1 MSTSRFLAGAMVGLV
16 AGLMLAPD
24 KGENTR
30 QNLAETADKWR
41 DKLNRLVG
49 KASVHMA
56 DLRDFLEQDI
66 EGLSEDVRNRIKTIL
81 DESEEM
87 SYSANSTHPI
97 SNGTA

>member
-1 MSTSRFLAGAMVGLV
+1 MSTSRFLAGTVVGLV
-16 AGLMLAPD
+16 AGLLLAPD

-49 KASVHMA
+49 KASVHLE

-87 SYSANSTHPI
+87 SYSSTSTHPI
-97 SNGTA
+97 GNGTT